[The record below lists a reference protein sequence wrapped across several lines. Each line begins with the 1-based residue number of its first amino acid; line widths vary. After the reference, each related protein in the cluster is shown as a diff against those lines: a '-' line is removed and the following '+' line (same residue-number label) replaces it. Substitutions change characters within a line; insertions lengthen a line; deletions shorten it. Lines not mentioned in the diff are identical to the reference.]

1 MKAKLEHLAPFS
13 RVGKTEIRRGSK
25 PPFPSKKKKKEKVSL
40 NSIILKLSLLLM
52 FPVLNDLT

>member
-25 PPFPSKKKKKEKVSL
+25 PPFPS
-40 NSIILKLSLLLM
+40 
-52 FPVLNDLT
+52 